1 MMKNILTFILFILPV
16 LLFSQNLVVNPSFEN
31 HTACPN
37 QINQVD
43 FATGWK
49 SWGVTPDYFNAC
61 ANTTAPNFGVP
72 LNNRAFQHAR
82 TGVAYMGLFTYTVF
96 LANQREFIGGQLS
109 SPLIPGQLYYISFW
123 VNHVEN
129 SVLLKASD
137 GIGLKFSTV
146 DHNYFAEPD
155 TANDAPHVFA
165 NTIITDTVNWVQ
177 VHGTFV
183 ADSAYTFFGLGNYF
197 GDSLTTVI
205 QMGSGN
211 SNYAYYFIDDVCIST
226 DHTVCE
232 VPLSVNAVKQHDL
245 SFQISPQPADESI
258 NVSFKKH
265 IESGMLVI
273 KNLAGQMVLK
283 EEIKNRWKIQVNT
296 FTLPAG
302 VYVAECMADGKI
314 FRSKLIVSR

>member
-1 MMKNILTFILFILPV
+1 M
-16 LLFSQNLVVNPSFEN
+16 FSQNLVINPSFEN

-82 TGVAYMGLFTYTVF
+82 TGAAYMGLFTYTVF
-96 LANQREFIGGQLS
+96 LPNQREFIGGQLS
-109 SPLIPGQLYYISFW
+109 SPLVPGQLYYVSFW

-137 GIGLKFSTV
+137 GLGLKFSTV
-146 DHNYFAEPD
+146 DHNFFAEPD

-205 QMGSGN
+205 QMGNGN

-226 DHTVCE
+226 DNSVCE
-232 VPLSVNAVKQHDL
+232 VPLSVTVLKQEG
-245 SFQISPQPADESI
+245 SFFKAAPQPADQSLI
-258 NVSFKKH
+258 VSFNEL
-265 IESGMLVI
+265 IESGML
-273 KNLAGQMVLK
+273 
-283 EEIKNRWKIQVNT
+283 EIKSLSGQLVFKEQVKNRITVHVNT
-296 FTLPAG
+296 SMISSG
-302 VYVAECMADGKI
+302 IYVMECMAGNQV
-314 FRSKLIVSR
+314 FRSKLVISRKY

>member
-1 MMKNILTFILFILPV
+1 MKSISTLV
-16 LLFSQNLVVNPSFEN
+16 LISVAQWMYSQNLVINPSFEN
-31 HTACPN
+31 HSACPN

-72 LNNRAFQHAR
+72 LNNRAFQPAR

-96 LANQREFIGGQLS
+96 LPNQREFIGGQLS
-109 SPLIPGQLYYISFW
+109 SPLIPGQQYFISFW

-177 VHGTFV
+177 VHGTFL

-205 QMGSGN
+205 QMGTGN

-226 DHTVCE
+226 DHSVCE
-232 VPLSVNAVKQHDL
+232 VPLSFNSVKQNDL
-245 SFQISPQPADESI
+245 FFQITPQPADHDVI
-258 NVSFKKH
+258 VYFRKTV
-265 IESGMLVI
+265 ESGRLEI
-273 KNLAGQMVLK
+273 KNLAGQLLLK
-283 EEIKNRWKIQVNT
+283 EEINGQMKLQLNT
-296 FTLPAG
+296 FMLPAG
-302 VYVAECMADGKI
+302 VYITECYSDRKI
-314 FRSKLIVSR
+314 YRSKLIISR

>member
-1 MMKNILTFILFILPV
+1 MKTIQFFILTCFPF
-16 LLFSQNLVVNPSFEN
+16 LLFSQNLVINPSFEN
-31 HTACPN
+31 HTACPD

-61 ANTTAPNFGVP
+61 ANITAPNFGVP

-109 SPLIPGQLYYISFW
+109 SPLIPGQQYFISFW

-146 DHNYFAEPD
+146 DHNFFAEPD

-165 NTIITDTVNWVQ
+165 NSVITDTVNWVQ
-177 VHGTFV
+177 VHGSFV

-205 QMGSGN
+205 QMGSAN

-226 DHTVCE
+226 DPAVCE
-232 VPLSVNAVKQHDL
+232 VPLSVNSVKQNDL
-245 SFQISPQPADESI
+245 FFQISPQPADQ
-258 NVSFKKH
+258 NVNIAFRNTV
-265 IESGMLVI
+265 ETGMLEI
-273 KNLAGQMVLK
+273 KNLSGRVLFK
-283 EEIKNRWKIQVNT
+283 EEIKSRWKLSVNT
-296 FTLPAG
+296 SMFSAG

-314 FRSKLIVSR
+314 FRSKLLISR

>member
-1 MMKNILTFILFILPV
+1 MKYILTFILFNFPV
-16 LLFSQNLVVNPSFEN
+16 LLFSQNLVINPSFEN
-31 HTACPN
+31 HSACPD

-61 ANTTAPNFGVP
+61 ANLTAPNFGVP

-109 SPLIPGQLYYISFW
+109 SPLIPGQQYFISFW

-146 DHNYFAEPD
+146 DHNFFAEPD

-177 VHGTFV
+177 VHGSFV

-205 QMGSGN
+205 QMGAAN

-232 VPLSVNAVKQHDL
+232 VPLSINSVKQNDL
-245 SFQISPQPADESI
+245 FFQITPQPADHSVSI
-258 NVSFKKH
+258 SFIKTV
-265 IESGMLVI
+265 ESGILEI
-273 KNLAGQMVLK
+273 KNLSGQVVLK
-283 EEIKNRWKIQVNT
+283 EDIKSCMKLQVNT
-296 FTLPAG
+296 SRFPSG
-302 VYVAECMADGKI
+302 VYIAECTAGGI
-314 FRSKLIVSR
+314 VYRSKLLISR